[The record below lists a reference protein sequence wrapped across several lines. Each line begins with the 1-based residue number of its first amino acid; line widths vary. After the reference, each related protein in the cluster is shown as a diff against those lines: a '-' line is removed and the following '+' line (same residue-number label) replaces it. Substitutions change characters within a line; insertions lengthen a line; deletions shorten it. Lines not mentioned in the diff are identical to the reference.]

1 MLARKAAI
9 MEGSKSPD
17 GLVDSDDNAR
27 VNGEIPVVGDTLK
40 VKGIGFPVKVT
51 KITESKNTVDARG
64 GAVFTLYIKGPTT
77 ALTSTLRENY
87 INSQTSEYKICATE
101 ADAAP
106 GDAVKDEEWKANPD
120 DTHLNAEVYRYFDG
134 NGWSAGRVT
143 AACRSC
149 GFGSGA

>member
-17 GLVDSDDNAR
+17 GLVDSDDDAR

-64 GAVFTLYIKGPTT
+64 GCSLYVVH
-77 ALTSTLRENY
+77 
-87 INSQTSEYKICATE
+87 Q
-101 ADAAP
+101 
-106 GDAVKDEEWKANPD
+106 
-120 DTHLNAEVYRYFDG
+120 
-134 NGWSAGRVT
+134 
-143 AACRSC
+143 RSD
-149 GFGSGA
+149 SGANIDLAGKLHQLSNVRV